1 MHLQGT
7 LYDGLRILYL
17 QQETARSGVRDEG
30 NRGKRCEHR
39 QDHTTVRPDDCTA
52 CVECDTGVHLRWE
65 ERMSLA
71 AIALLLIACSG
82 DGASSSAAG
91 TDVLATVDPTFG
103 AFSARLAWTRQCVP
117 NPTAY
122 ELDHAAREKFVAVED
137 AAVVAF
143 TAAATEYTYAVQ
155 AIERAMR
162 EGKDPTADEVAALL
176 KGRAAIR
183 TIATDAAAQALA
195 VLGDEG
201 RKALVGSDG
210 SLGLVIVRGAIDLV
224 SAGGARLQ
232 FPTPGVLGLE
242 TSAEFT
248 ELQTLD
254 QERAGLRALDQLAW
268 HTSLSAITVST
279 PDPGAALKAAVDT
292 QGPKADADMAQRVA
306 LAARYARAVPA
317 DKRASVL
324 ANKSF
329 RAWAG
334 TLPPMDEFSFAFG
347 IEDAGNI
354 GNAGGPGM
362 GGPGMGGPGMGGPG
376 MGGPGMGGPGMGG
389 PGMGGP
395 GMGTGGPG
403 MGTGSLGTGAP
414 GMGAGAQVPAMAPQG
429 TATPPSQ

>member
-1 MHLQGT
+1 M
-7 LYDGLRILYL
+7 
-17 QQETARSGVRDEG
+17 
-30 NRGKRCEHR
+30 
-39 QDHTTVRPDDCTA
+39 
-52 CVECDTGVHLRWE
+52 HLRWE

-71 AIALLLIACSG
+71 ALALLLAACSG
-82 DGASSSAAG
+82 DGAPSTAG
-91 TDVLATVDPTFG
+91 ADAPNAVDPTFS
-103 AFSARLAWTRQCVP
+103 AFATRLAWTRQCLP
-117 NPTAY
+117 TPTAY
-122 ELDHAAREKFVAVED
+122 QLEHAAREKFIAVED

-155 AIERAMR
+155 AVERAMR
-162 EGKDPTADEVAALL
+162 EGKDPTEAEVAALL

-195 VLGDEG
+195 VLGDDG
-201 RKALVGSDG
+201 RKALVGTDG
-210 SLGLVIVRGAIDLV
+210 SLGLVVARGAIDLV

-232 FPTPGVLGLE
+232 FPTPGVFGLE
-242 TSAEFT
+242 STAEFT

-254 QERAGLRALDQLAW
+254 QERAGLQALDQLSW
-268 HTSLSAITVST
+268 HTALNAITVAT
-279 PDPGAALKAAVDT
+279 ADPGAALRAAVDT
-292 QGPKADADMAQRVA
+292 QGPKADADLARRVG

-347 IEDAGNI
+347 IEDAGG
-354 GNAGGPGM
+354 GNSGGPGMNGPGM
-362 GGPGMGGPGMGGPG
+362 GGPGMGGPGMN
-376 MGGPGMGGPGMGG
+376 GPGMGGPGMGG

-395 GMGTGGPG
+395 GMGTGSPGTGGPG
-403 MGTGSLGTGAP
+403 MGTGG
-414 GMGAGAQVPAMAPQG
+414 QVPAMAPQG